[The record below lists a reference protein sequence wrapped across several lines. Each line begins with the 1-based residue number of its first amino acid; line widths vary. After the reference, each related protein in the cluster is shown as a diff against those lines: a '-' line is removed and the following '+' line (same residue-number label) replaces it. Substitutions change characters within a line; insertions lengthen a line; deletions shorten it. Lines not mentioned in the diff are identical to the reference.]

1 MSSTKVHFNNDRGHR
16 LSGIIEFPLHQRP
29 TIFALFAHVFTGN
42 KSLSA
47 TRNITKALTQQG
59 VAVLRFDFTGLGQS
73 EGTFADTN
81 FSTNVADMLAA
92 ASFLEENYKAPSLV
106 IGHSLGGAAA
116 IESAATL
123 DSVVAVATI
132 GTPSE
137 PKHVMHLL
145 SCNMDEIM
153 NKGESLVNIG
163 GAEIKI
169 KKQFVEDLSN
179 HKLSDTLR
187 DFDKA
192 MLILHSPQD
201 SVVEIDNAA
210 KLYHTAKHPKSFI
223 TLDHADHML
232 TSKQDALYAGNVIA
246 TWMRRYI
253 DVEEEEKLSTDKQ
266 VIARLGDDGYTT
278 DIMAG
283 GHPILADEPK
293 SAGGQDLGASPY
305 ELLNAALGAC
315 TAMTLQ
321 MYAKRKKW
329 PLEEVR
335 VHLNY
340 SKSHIQDSIEY
351 KDPNTRIDHFER
363 VVEVEGDLNQE
374 QLERLLEIADKCPV
388 HKTLSTPNFFKTTV
402 KLVPSE

>member
-1 MSSTKVHFNNDRGHR
+1 MSSTKVSFNNNRGNK
-16 LSGIIEFPLHQRP
+16 LSGIIEFPLHQKP
-29 TIFALFAHVFTGN
+29 TVYALFAHVFTGN

-59 VAVLRFDFTGLGQS
+59 VAVLRFDFSGLGQS
-73 EGTFADTN
+73 EGKFEDTN
-81 FSTNVADMLAA
+81 FSTNVEDMLSAA
-92 ASFLEENYKAPSLV
+92 NFLKENYREPSLV
-106 IGHSLGGAAA
+106 VGHSLGGAAA
-116 IESAATL
+116 IETASRL

-153 NKGESLVNIG
+153 EKGESIVNIG
-163 GAEIKI
+163 GADVTI

-179 HKLSDTLR
+179 HKLSETLA

-192 MLILHSPQD
+192 MLIMHSPQD
-201 SVVEIDNAA
+201 TVVEIENAA
-210 KLYHTAKHPKSFI
+210 KIYHTAKHPKSFI
-223 TLDHADHML
+223 TLDNADHML
-232 TSKQDALYAGNVIA
+232 TNKQDALYAGNVIA

-253 DVEEEEKLSTDKQ
+253 DVEEEEKLTTDKQ
-266 VIARLGDDGYTT
+266 VIARLGDDGFTT

-293 SAGGQDLGASPY
+293 SAGGDDLGASPY
-305 ELLNAALGAC
+305 ELLNASLGAC

-321 MYAKRKKW
+321 MYARRKNW

-363 VVEVEGDLNQE
+363 LVEVEGDLSQE
-374 QLERLLEIADKCPV
+374 QLERLLEIADKCPI

-402 KLVPSE
+402 KLVK